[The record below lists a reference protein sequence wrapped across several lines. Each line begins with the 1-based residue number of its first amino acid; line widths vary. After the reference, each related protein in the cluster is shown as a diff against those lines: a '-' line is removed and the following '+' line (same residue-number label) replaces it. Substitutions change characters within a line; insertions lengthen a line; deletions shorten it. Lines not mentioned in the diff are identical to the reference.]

1 MQLSLLSTH
10 VSSDWWQY
18 AHRDRQPE
26 FSTRRGLNRGLHVR
40 LHRRQHTPEDGA
52 LSVKPSPFASY
63 PLVCSKVHRQPTE
76 FSLFLYTHPRST
88 IRKGKTVENSNKKK
102 STFYFISRIIH
113 LLRLSK
119 ISNLFQRNTQNSITV
134 FVLVECKIIRRLS
147 YIFFQEKITTET
159 VKMEVM
165 RARR

>member
-1 MQLSLLSTH
+1 MPIETDSQNFPHEEGWTGDYTSGCIAANTHQKTARYPLSPAHSLLTH
-10 VSSDWWQY
+10 WSVLKFTANPPNFPFSCTHIQEVQY
-18 AHRDRQPE
+18 E
-26 FSTRRGLNRGLHVR
+26 K
-40 LHRRQHTPEDGA
+40 
-52 LSVKPSPFASY
+52 VKQWKI
-63 PLVCSKVHRQPTE
+63 LT
-76 FSLFLYTHPRST
+76 
-88 IRKGKTVENSNKKK
+88 KK

-165 RARR
+165 RARRW